1 MLDRVGESATALD
14 LTGVVSLPVWAVA
27 GIAAALVLA
36 CALAFVRAGGE
47 GRSLPAVILVLIVVA
62 VAGWWARDYF
72 ARRDLA
78 TEQRALDTRAFELAT
93 RAQIGRASCRER
105 V

>member
-1 MLDRVGESATALD
+1 MLDRVGEAATALD

-47 GRSLPAVILVLIVVA
+47 GRSLPAVILVLITLPLVFFQRRLLRHSRRFAAVGGKGEPRRTGFGMYGAQA
-62 VAGWWARDYF
+62 VA
-72 ARRDLA
+72 
-78 TEQRALDTRAFELAT
+78 E
-93 RAQIGRASCRER
+93 IGE
-105 V
+105 

>member
-47 GRSLPAVILVLIVVA
+47 GRSLPSGILVLIVVA
-62 VAGWWARDYF
+62 VGGWWARGPF
-72 ARRDLA
+72 ARPDPQA
-78 TEQRALDTRAFELAT
+78 RALPPAT
-93 RAQIGRASCRER
+93 RPLSIPARRFNSW
-105 V
+105 